1 MVSVTPEPQQQPAGS
16 RSSSSDEEK
25 HQESCMEAGTM
36 AESVQGLSYRK
47 RDLISYEE
55 LPAWY
60 QDNPF
65 IKHGYRPISHS
76 TAACLRSWASL
87 HNETLNIYTHLIPA
101 ILALV
106 IGEAWV
112 LSYLRHQYANV
123 GASDYVIFAFLLS
136 AAAVCLGISSA
147 YHTLMSH
154 SKEVEARWL
163 RLDFVGIIVLTLGS
177 FVSGIYVAFW
187 CEWTER
193 KIYWSMIVSLA
204 VVSIIIMVAPYFQG
218 LKWRTFRLF
227 VFVVTGLSGLAPI
240 IHGICKFGFAQ
251 MVKQSGLPYYLAEGG
266 LFLMGALTYAVSL
279 VCSYPVCPKETAR
292 IGEAAPACTNGEAVP
307 IPRASQTWRFRY
319 LGFVTS
325 NIPRLSRNGNVGSS
339 DWRPRS
345 VRLQLSS

>member
-1 MVSVTPEPQQQPAGS
+1 MVSVTPEAQRQPTGS

-25 HQESCMEAGTM
+25 HQGPCIEAAAITESG
-36 AESVQGLSYRK
+36 QGLNSRK
-47 RDLISYEE
+47 RGLISYEE
-55 LPAWY
+55 LPAWH

-65 IKHGYRPISHS
+65 IKHGYRPISHN
-76 TAACLRSWASL
+76 TAACLRSWTSL

-101 ILALV
+101 VLTLV

-112 LSYLRHQYANV
+112 LSYLRHQYTNV

-136 AAAVCLGISSA
+136 AAAACLGISSA

-177 FVSGIYVAFW
+177 FVSGIYVEFW

-204 VVSIIIMVAPYFQG
+204 VLSIIIMVAPYFQG

-227 VFVVTGLSGLAPI
+227 VFVITGLSGLAPI

-266 LFLMGALTYAVSL
+266 LFLIGAVTYAVSL
-279 VCSYPVCPKETAR
+279 VCSCSVCPKEIAQ
-292 IGEAAPACTNGEAVP
+292 I
-307 IPRASQTWRFRY
+307 
-319 LGFVTS
+319 
-325 NIPRLSRNGNVGSS
+325 
-339 DWRPRS
+339 
-345 VRLQLSS
+345 